1 MKNNLFRN
9 AVLLTALGFAAASS
23 LASAADVSLSDKRFL
38 KNAAESGNFEV
49 EGSNL
54 ALKKSKSAD
63 VQKFAKMM
71 VEDHTK
77 AGAKLKALA
86 AKKGVEVS
94 AEPSLIQQ
102 GKLKYL
108 GTKDGAKFDDKYAEG
123 VGVAAHEA
131 TIKLF
136 EDAAE
141 DATDADIKKFAADTL
156 PTLKHHLELAKA
168 LDAKVDNDD

>member
-1 MKNNLFRN
+1 
-9 AVLLTALGFAAASS
+9 
-23 LASAADVSLSDKRFL
+23 
-38 KNAAESGNFEV
+38 
-49 EGSNL
+49 
-54 ALKKSKSAD
+54 
-63 VQKFAKMM
+63 
-71 VEDHTK
+71 
-77 AGAKLKALA
+77 
-86 AKKGVEVS
+86 
-94 AEPSLIQQ
+94 Q

>member
-1 MKNNLFRN
+1 MICHCLIH
-9 AVLLTALGFAAASS
+9 V
-23 LASAADVSLSDKRFL
+23 FL
-38 KNAAESGNFEV
+38 KNAAEAGNFEV
-49 EGSNL
+49 EGSKL
-54 ALKKSKSAD
+54 AVSKSKSAD

-77 AGAKLKALA
+77 AAAKLKTLA
-86 AKKGVEVS
+86 SAKGVDVS
-94 AEPSLIQQ
+94 SEPSLIQQ

-108 GTKDGAKFDDKYAEG
+108 GTKTGKKFDDKYAEG
-123 VGVAAHEA
+123 VGVSAHEA

-141 DATDADIKKFAADTL
+141 DATDADVKKFATDTL

-168 LDAKVDNDD
+168 LDAKVDIDD